1 MNLEFYLEKKMMATS
16 YKGRSS
22 SSRSSWARQ
31 SGSGYGA
38 WGRSTSTSAYSAS
51 PRKSNTQGSNYSSQY
66 RTVGNSF
73 AKKIDGYKMLY
84 AQTQSGGKWGR
95 PSPSTLNSFAN
106 WLGKGAILQTVS
118 LSQVARWAR
127 TQGRNFNTS
136 TPSTATCKTVLCKK
150 FSKSLIKAV
159 CMGKNGQFLVA
170 TSQTW
175 NGRAF
180 SFPR

>member
-1 MNLEFYLEKKMMATS
+1 MATS
-16 YKGRSS
+16 YRGRSS

-31 SGSGYGA
+31 SGSGYGT
-38 WGRSTSTSAYSAS
+38 WGRSASYSTSSTRSRARKNHQNSA
-51 PRKSNTQGSNYSSQY
+51 NYSSQY
-66 RTVGNSF
+66 RTVSNAF

-84 AQTQSGGKWGR
+84 AQTQSGGKFGR

-106 WLGKGAILQTVS
+106 WIGKGAVLQLVS
-118 LSQVARWAR
+118 PTQVARWAR
-127 TQGRNFNTS
+127 AQGRRFNMQN
-136 TPSTATCKTVLCKK
+136 PSTATCKTVLWSK

-159 CMGKNGQFLVA
+159 CLTKNGQFLVA
-170 TSQTW
+170 TSPTW